1 MNKKLIAS
9 AVAAL
14 AAFAATAEVM
24 DRPQGVKIGQRMT
37 LRPYVSLSY
46 TYDSNVDSTKHSKA
60 GSQWVVSPGL
70 TVDYLAENWKVVGNV
85 YYQYHAY
92 NKYVNQ
98 LNSSSY
104 GESLQFDWTNSKPE
118 EAGWRAMFSERF
130 QQVAQDDD
138 MSNHGGRGVGRDRKE
153 FTANGVLE
161 RRLND
166 YWHASTLASYYYLDY
181 DNNVNKYAQLY
192 GWRRT
197 VLGAEAGYA
206 PTKWTD
212 FIVQA
217 NYQWYD
223 QDNSEHRPTKAVG
236 RNIDSDSRGVSVMG
250 GIASHATEKITYRA
264 MGGWS
269 RFEYG
274 GGAKTCNGFTYQL
287 SSQWKVDNTL
297 SLMLLGSSYYQPSER
312 YYGTANKVYTVSA
325 GAAKSWVRGKLT
337 TGVDLAYRRES
348 TEYTQ
353 IADADYDEDIWTGR
367 FNVNYTIN
375 RFVSVFGS
383 IEYQN
388 EKSRGSTI
396 RNNIYDYDR
405 FRGTIGLRLTY

>member
-1 MNKKLIAS
+1 MKTKLIAS
-9 AVAAL
+9 AAFAL
-14 AAFAATAEVM
+14 ATCASLADVM
-24 DRPQGVKIGQRMT
+24 DRPQGIKIGQRMT

-60 GSQWVVSPGL
+60 GSQWCVNPGVSL
-70 TVDYLAENWKVVGNV
+70 EYLADNWKVVGSV

-92 NKYVNQ
+92 NRYVNQ

-104 GESLQFDWTNSKPE
+104 GETLQFDWTNSKAD
-118 EAGWRAMFSERF
+118 EAGWRAMFSETF
-130 QQVAQDDD
+130 QQVAQNDD
-138 MSNHGGRGVGRDRKE
+138 MSNHGGRGIGRDRKE
-153 FTANGVLE
+153 FTANGVVE
-161 RRLND
+161 RRLNE
-166 YWHASTLASYYYLDY
+166 YWHAGALASYYYLDY

-192 GWRRT
+192 GWQRT
-197 VLGAEAGYA
+197 IAGAEAGYA

-223 QDNSEHRPTKAVG
+223 QDNSEHKPNPG
-236 RNIDSDSRGVSVMG
+236 LRNIDSDSRGVSLMG

-264 MGGWS
+264 LGGWS
-269 RFEYG
+269 RFKYG
-274 GGAKTCNGFTYQL
+274 GGADTMNGFTYQI
-287 SSQWKVDNTL
+287 SSQWKVNSTL

-312 YYGTANKVYTVSA
+312 YYGTANKVYTASV
-325 GAAKSWVRGKLT
+325 GAAKSWVRGKVN
-337 TGVDLAYRRES
+337 TGVDICYRRES

-353 IADADYDEDIWTGR
+353 ISDADYDEDIWTGR
-367 FNVNYTIN
+367 LRVDYRIN
-375 RFVSVFGS
+375 RFVSIFGS

-388 EKSRGSTI
+388 EKTRGSTI
-396 RNNIYDYDR
+396 RGRMYDYDR